1 LPEPPLLVVLE
12 ALLELL
18 LVPAAAAFELV
29 LVLELDDDPHA
40 ASRSATAARPATV
53 ATHPG
58 DRYRAVVLMCGSP
71 SSAASGARPF
81 TSELLQRVQAW
92 RNVAINRSVARS

>member
-1 LPEPPLLVVLE
+1 LPELLLVVLE
-12 ALLELL
+12 ALLEP
-18 LVPAAAAFELV
+18 VAAGLDA
-29 LVLELDDDPHA
+29 VLELDDDPHA

-58 DRYRAVVLMCGSP
+58 DRNRAVVLMCDSP
-71 SSAASGARPF
+71 SSAAYAACPF
-81 TSELLQRVQAW
+81 TSDVLLCVQAG